1 MAEVFG
7 PARPAAVCRELTKLH
22 EDCVRGPL
30 SALAAE
36 PRLAEPKGEI
46 VVVVGPGR
54 AEAAT
59 EDEAEAALRLALQTQ
74 GPSDA
79 ASEVARQLGLNRRD
93 LYRRAV
99 AIMGEG

>member
-1 MAEVFG
+1 
-7 PARPAAVCRELTKLH
+7 
-22 EDCVRGPL
+22 
-30 SALAAE
+30 
-36 PRLAEPKGEI
+36 
-46 VVVVGPGR
+46 VVVGPGR

-79 ASEVARQLGLNRRD
+79 AAEVARQLGLNRRD

-99 AIMGEG
+99 AIKGGGCRPRPGPGGATWAPARGAPAGWRKPSRPCGSCSRAIRSWAFA